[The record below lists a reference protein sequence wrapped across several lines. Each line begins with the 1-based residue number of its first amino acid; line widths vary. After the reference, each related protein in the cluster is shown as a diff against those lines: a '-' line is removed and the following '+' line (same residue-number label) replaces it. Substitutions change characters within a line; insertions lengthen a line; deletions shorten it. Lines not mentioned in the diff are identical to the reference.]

1 MRNRNTLGEQLSG
14 FPGLDDHLGM
24 AGMRVDA
31 ALQEVRRWKCIG
43 ELFGFPGGNGT
54 EWRE

>member
-1 MRNRNTLGEQLSG
+1 VRNRNTLGEQLSG